1 MPPFEEHPLPSLDR
15 RNFLLSSLGLAALPF
30 AGIASR
36 AFGEDKPAEPPPV
49 ERKNLITEGQI
60 AATRKGLEYLKK
72 IQGKKGEWGQSVHV
86 ATTSLAGCA
95 FLAEGHQPGRGK
107 YGNCVQLAINYL
119 LNCSKTSRK
128 GYIAEPNGD
137 QSRMHGHGFAAMFL
151 GEAYGMMSTADESQ
165 KKMETAIK
173 KAVGIIAYSQ
183 TSLGGWGYM
192 PEPTYDEGS
201 VTVSSV
207 MALRSCRNA
216 GFQVDK
222 KVIEKGIG
230 YLKKSANPDG
240 SFKYSLQGGGGG
252 GTFPLTAGAVAS
264 MQLFGEYE
272 AKEVKKGLEFLKKN
286 RQNQVGGN
294 WGHKFYGNLYAT
306 MAAYYAGGQTWEEWF
321 PTMRD
326 LYCKEQQADGSWQG
340 EYDGAYCT
348 AFAVL
353 TLAVPYQYL
362 PIFQS

>member
-1 MPPFEEHPLPSLDR
+1 MSLFDR
-15 RNFLLSSLGLAALPF
+15 RSFLTRSLGLAALPF
-30 AGIASR
+30 AGAASR
-36 AFGEDKPAEPPPV
+36 ALGEDKPAEPPPV

-60 AATRKGLEYLKK
+60 AATRKGLEYLRKV
-72 IQGKKGEWGQSVHV
+72 QDSKKGSWGGSVQV
-86 ATTSLAGCA
+86 AVTSLAGCA

-107 YGNCVQLAINYL
+107 YGECVQKAINYI
-119 LNCSKTSRK
+119 LNCSKSSRK
-128 GYIAEPNGD
+128 GYISEPAGD
-137 QSRMHGHGFAAMFL
+137 QSRMHGHGFASMFL
-151 GEAYGMMSTADESQ
+151 GEAYGMMKMDDDTRT
-165 KKMETAIK
+165 KMESAIK

-183 TSLGGWGYM
+183 TQLGGWGYV

-201 VTVSSV
+201 VTVAEV

-294 WGHKFYGNLYAT
+294 WGHKFYGNLYST
-306 MAAYYAGGQTWEEWF
+306 MAAYYAGGQFWEDWF

-326 LYCKEQQADGSWQG
+326 EYIKTQQGDGSWQG
-340 EYDGAYCT
+340 EYDGTYCT

-362 PIFQS
+362 PIFQA

>member
-1 MPPFEEHPLPSLDR
+1 MTPIDR
-15 RNFLLSSLGLAALPF
+15 RNFLLRSLGLAALPL
-30 AGIASR
+30 AGAASR
-36 AFGEDKPAEPPPV
+36 ALGEDKPADAPPV
-49 ERKNLITEGQI
+49 ERKNLINEAQL
-60 AATRKGLEYLKK
+60 AATRKGLDYLKK
-72 IQGKKGEWGQSVHV
+72 VQGKKGEFGQSMHV

-95 FLAEGHQPGRGK
+95 FMAEGHQPGRGK
-107 YGNCVQLAINYL
+107 HGECLRKAIDYI
-119 LNCSKTSRK
+119 LNCSKSSRK
-128 GYIAEPNGD
+128 GYIMELSGD
-137 QSRMHGHGFAAMFL
+137 QSRMHGHGFATMFL
-151 GEAYGMMSTADESQ
+151 GEAYGMMTAGDDTRQ
-165 KKMETAIK
+165 KMESAIK
-173 KAVGIIAYSQ
+173 KAIGIIAYSQ
-183 TSLGGWGYM
+183 TSLGGWGYV

-201 VTVSSV
+201 VTVAEV

-230 YLKKSANPDG
+230 YLKKSANADG

-286 RQNQVGGN
+286 RQGQAGGN
-294 WGHKFYGNLYAT
+294 WGHKYYGNLYAT
-306 MAAYYAGGQTWEEWF
+306 MAAYFAGGQTWEDWF
-321 PTMRD
+321 PMVRD
-326 LYCKEQQADGSWQG
+326 EYVKSQQSDGSWQG

-353 TLAVPYQYL
+353 TLAIPYQYL